1 MLVWHSSLVRV
12 VGRGGANGAFV
23 AIGPRACL
31 AATPW
36 TVQERLFEEQ
46 ARLADELDKP
56 LVIHCVKAWD
66 RLLLFKK
73 RLSPHVPWVIHGF
86 RGGMAL
92 AGQLAAAG
100 FYFSLG
106 LFHQEAVSRGLPIE
120 RLFLETDD
128 RSADIRELYVR
139 VAAERS
145 MPQPELSDRIRKNIN
160 SLFSLNY

>member
-1 MLVWHSSLVRV
+1 
-12 VGRGGANGAFV
+12 
-23 AIGPRACL
+23 
-31 AATPW
+31 
-36 TVQERLFEEQ
+36 
-46 ARLADELDKP
+46 
-56 LVIHCVKAWD
+56 
-66 RLLLFKK
+66 
-73 RLSPHVPWVIHGF
+73 
-86 RGGMAL
+86 MAL

-120 RLFLETDD
+120 HLFLETDD

-145 MPQPELSDRIRKNIN
+145 MTLSELSDRIRKNIN